1 MWRYSDFEYRS
12 QSAAGAKA
20 LCSTASGTVGSHGHY
35 CWGQV
40 CLDDFDGWP
49 GSQVQRQLRPNIEG
63 RGPEGEGPSKNVE
76 RGDHS
81 NADGEA
87 ARARLDR
94 D

>member
-1 MWRYSDFEYRS
+1 MILM
-12 QSAAGAKA
+12 AGPAHS
-20 LCSTASGTVGSHGHY
+20 ST
-35 CWGQV
+35 
-40 CLDDFDGWP
+40 
-49 GSQVQRQLRPNIEG
+49 QLRPNIEG
-63 RGPEGEGPSKNVE
+63 RGPEGEGPSKNVK

>member
-1 MWRYSDFEYRS
+1 MDI
-12 QSAAGAKA
+12 
-20 LCSTASGTVGSHGHY
+20 TVGGRCAWMILMAGPAHS
-35 CWGQV
+35 
-40 CLDDFDGWP
+40 
-49 GSQVQRQLRPNIEG
+49 STQLRPNIEG
-63 RGPEGEGPSKNVE
+63 RGPEGEGPSKNVK